1 MDKLS
6 IYSYNVRGLGDTTKR
21 NCIFNYL
28 KQNHNGVFFLQE
40 THSKPDC
47 ENKWKKE
54 WKGQSYFAHGSS
66 SSKGVAILFS
76 KKLKPVIKET
86 VKDPN
91 GRYIILDVIL
101 NEQNFVLFNNY
112 VPTKDKP
119 ADQLKHLENIQT
131 LMSQYEN
138 KNVILGGD
146 LNTCL
151 NPDIDK
157 SGGKQEK
164 ISEFAYKLT
173 DYMHDI
179 DYIDIWRIRN
189 PDSLRFTR
197 RQKTKSGLVHSR
209 LDMFIIPE
217 NLEYQITE
225 TDIKPSIYSD
235 HSIISITIRKE
246 ESTSRGKG
254 FWKFNTSL
262 LTDSMY
268 TDRVKR
274 SIKDTL
280 DNNMALKDK
289 TLLWDLIKCKIR
301 GLSISYSSFKAKERN
316 KLEKELKENL
326 ETLESKLHTD
336 DTLITEYE
344 SIKREYE
351 QIQKY
356 KTQGL
361 MVRSRANYIEHG
373 EKNSK
378 YFFNLEKHHQDVKNI
393 KCLVTDNN
401 TILTKPEDILNEEV
415 HFYKK
420 LYTEPNN
427 NNDSGTEN
435 VFFLNDETLP
445 KISAHDQLFCEA
457 DITIEECAK
466 ALQQMSNSKSPGSD
480 GFPTEFYK
488 FFWPDIKH
496 ILMES
501 YNYSSQTGK
510 LSIDQRRGILSIIP
524 KKDKDLRLLK
534 NWRPLSLLN
543 TDYKILTKT
552 LASRLQIVLDTI
564 ISHDQSGYIKGR
576 FIGENI
582 RTMADIIENR
592 STTKDAG
599 LIALLDFEKAFD
611 TINWTF
617 LQKTLTAFN
626 FGTNFKNWINI
637 FYNDISSCCLNNG
650 NATPFF
656 KISRGVRQGCP
667 ISALLFVL
675 VVEVLANKIRSDP
688 DLTGLKINDRE
699 IKISQLA
706 DDTTLF
712 LHSFKDLE
720 HVFSIL
726 DKFHT
731 CSGLKLN
738 KTKTTLFNL
747 GNTNHRPS
755 QQDRNFVTEFK
766 ALGIYFMKNTEEMS
780 AFNLKERFR
789 KFQNILNM
797 WRQRDLSLNGKLK
810 GKLLY

>member
-28 KQNHNGVFFLQE
+28 KQNHNGVSFLQE

-274 SIKDTL
+274 SI
-280 DNNMALKDK
+280 
-289 TLLWDLIKCKIR
+289 
-301 GLSISYSSFKAKERN
+301 
-316 KLEKELKENL
+316 
-326 ETLESKLHTD
+326 
-336 DTLITEYE
+336 
-344 SIKREYE
+344 
-351 QIQKY
+351 
-356 KTQGL
+356 
-361 MVRSRANYIEHG
+361 
-373 EKNSK
+373 NSK
-378 YFFNLEKHHQDVKNI
+378 V
-393 KCLVTDNN
+393 
-401 TILTKPEDILNEEV
+401 
-415 HFYKK
+415 
-420 LYTEPNN
+420 
-427 NNDSGTEN
+427 
-435 VFFLNDETLP
+435 
-445 KISAHDQLFCEA
+445 
-457 DITIEECAK
+457 
-466 ALQQMSNSKSPGSD
+466 NS
-480 GFPTEFYK
+480 
-488 FFWPDIKH
+488 
-496 ILMES
+496 
-501 YNYSSQTGK
+501 
-510 LSIDQRRGILSIIP
+510 IP
-524 KKDKDLRLLK
+524 M
-534 NWRPLSLLN
+534 
-543 TDYKILTKT
+543 T
-552 LASRLQIVLDTI
+552 
-564 ISHDQSGYIKGR
+564 H
-576 FIGENI
+576 
-582 RTMADIIENR
+582 
-592 STTKDAG
+592 
-599 LIALLDFEKAFD
+599 
-611 TINWTF
+611 
-617 LQKTLTAFN
+617 
-626 FGTNFKNWINI
+626 
-637 FYNDISSCCLNNG
+637 
-650 NATPFF
+650 
-656 KISRGVRQGCP
+656 
-667 ISALLFVL
+667 
-675 VVEVLANKIRSDP
+675 
-688 DLTGLKINDRE
+688 
-699 IKISQLA
+699 
-706 DDTTLF
+706 
-712 LHSFKDLE
+712 
-720 HVFSIL
+720 
-726 DKFHT
+726 
-731 CSGLKLN
+731 
-738 KTKTTLFNL
+738 
-747 GNTNHRPS
+747 
-755 QQDRNFVTEFK
+755 
-766 ALGIYFMKNTEEMS
+766 
-780 AFNLKERFR
+780 
-789 KFQNILNM
+789 
-797 WRQRDLSLNGKLK
+797 
-810 GKLLY
+810 